1 MVIVPTLK
9 QIVKAHPNCFI
20 LIAPKLRD
28 AISNK
33 PKSFKVLQTTLTT
46 DSCEKALAY
55 YEAHGFG
62 NVVALPNFNAR
73 GRVPE
78 LPSRHMAKLFR
89 VLYGRE

>member
-1 MVIVPTLK
+1 MPTLK
-9 QIVKAHPNCFI
+9 QITKAHPNCFV
-20 LIAPKLRD
+20 LISPKLRD
-28 AISNK
+28 ALSNK

-62 NVVALPNFNAR
+62 NVVALPNFSAK
-73 GRVPE
+73 GRAPE
-78 LPSRHMAKLFR
+78 LAPCYVAKLFR